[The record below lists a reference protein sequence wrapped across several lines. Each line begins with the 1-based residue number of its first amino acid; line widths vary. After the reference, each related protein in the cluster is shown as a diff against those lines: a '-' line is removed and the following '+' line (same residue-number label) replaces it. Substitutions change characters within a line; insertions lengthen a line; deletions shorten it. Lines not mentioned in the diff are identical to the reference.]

1 MQLLHSRQTRA
12 GLLIF
17 ILGIG
22 IVIVIAPF
30 AIGLLGSG
38 VLYVMFFSTY
48 RRLRRVLRPDPAA
61 IITLVAA
68 ILVVAL
74 PLTWLV
80 GLLVDQ
86 LPDTLRAA
94 QTTTGLS
101 KLTTLTIGRFQVGAE
116 IAKASGTIVSWVSA
130 QAVGLVGSAAQ
141 ATLNLGIAFFALYYL
156 LTSAEKGWIQVRAFV
171 PFSAK
176 ISDELKDRFFS
187 VTKATLL
194 GTALISL
201 LQGSL
206 ISVGFLIVGL
216 PSPAF
221 WGVMTAIASILPV
234 LGSALIWLPG
244 VLVLLLQQEYGHAV
258 VLGIIGGLIASNI
271 DNVIRPIIY
280 RRVSNIHP
288 MITLIG
294 AFAGVKVFGLLGVL
308 LGPLAIAYFFELLR
322 LYQQEYG
329 TLGADDE
336 EVTAHEKET
345 AA

>member
-22 IVIVIAPF
+22 IVLAIAPF

-38 VLYVMFFSTY
+38 VLYVMFVSTY

-61 IITLVAA
+61 TLTLIAA

-86 LPDTLRAA
+86 APETLRAA
-94 QTTTGLS
+94 QSAAVLS
-101 KLTTLTIGRFQVGAE
+101 KLSTLTLGKYQVGVE
-116 IAKASGTIVSWVSA
+116 IAKASGTIVSWISA
-130 QAVGLVGSAAQ
+130 QAFDFVGSAAH
-141 ATLNLGIAFFALYYL
+141 ATLNLVIAFFGLFYL
-156 LTSAEKGWIQVRAFV
+156 LTSGEKGWVTVRAFV
-171 PFSAK
+171 PFSPK
-176 ISDELKDRFFS
+176 VSDELKDRFFS
-187 VTKATLL
+187 VTKATLM
-194 GTALISL
+194 GTALTSL

-206 ISVGFLIVGL
+206 IGIGFAIVGL

-221 WGVMTAIASILPV
+221 WAVMTSIASILPV

-244 VLVLLLQQEYGHAV
+244 VLVLLLQQEYGRAA

-294 AFAGVKVFGLLGVL
+294 AFAGVKFFGLLGVL

-329 TLGADDE
+329 PLSAGEDD
-336 EVTAHEKET
+336 AI
-345 AA
+345 APA